1 MTFAPKNFTV
11 WAEIPV
17 TDIDKAVAFYSK
29 VTGAGLT
36 IDTSGPNPMAVF
48 QTADPASGV
57 AGHIY
62 PGTPSEE
69 GQGPTI
75 HLAAAGTL
83 EQVIARVWD
92 AGGKVLSDAISI
104 PAGRFVY
111 CQDPFGNSIGF
122 FEEG

>member
-1 MTFAPKNFTV
+1 MTYAPKNFTV

-17 TDIDKAVAFYSK
+17 TDMERAVAFYSQ

-36 IDTSGPNPMAVF
+36 IETTGPNPMAVF
-48 QTADPASGV
+48 KPADPETGV

-62 PGTPSEE
+62 PGVPAAE

-75 HLAAAGTL
+75 HLAAQGSL
-83 EQVIARVWD
+83 EDLVARVWN
-92 AGGKVLSDAISI
+92 AGGKVLGEPISI
-104 PAGRFVY
+104 PAGRFIY

-122 FEEG
+122 FEET